1 MLAASLLAIGLAVAG
16 LTFSFLT
23 YWIGAPLVSLLWNSH
38 SPSISSLI
46 LAPIFALAFTTLG
59 ASSGTRVGLA
69 SKTTEH
75 FGVDQ
80 MMADKAYTIT
90 PPDHDHPSR

>member
-46 LAPIFALAFTTLG
+46 LAPIFALAFAG
-59 ASSGTRVGLA
+59 AAFFCLYYAWRIFW
-69 SKTTEH
+69 H
-75 FGVDQ
+75 
-80 MMADKAYTIT
+80 
-90 PPDHDHPSR
+90 